1 MNFAVL
7 ALLALASLPAFLAC
21 TDCSSLENNDAVPQG
36 VDPLAEL
43 YMEAGFQKYPPFG
56 IPITYV
62 SAGFAPTIR
71 SVKVPT
77 EYELILYDDVGN
89 LGAYVVISGRDVP
102 SLEEYFFSAR
112 MRSLRYSR
120 KTETTLQHPQI
131 FVGQSYAGEHH
142 FLPFG
147 VTELPEPKNFGSLKV
162 PVGMTVTLTTA
173 MGPKSVRSY
182 AFTSDVLELPFLDPV
197 KSVYVKQSVSREF

>member
-1 MNFAVL
+1 MFFILFVFALIL
-7 ALLALASLPAFLAC
+7 AYLSGISGC
-21 TDCSSLENNDAVPQG
+21 KDCSSLENNDAVPQG

-43 YMEAGFQKYPPFG
+43 YTDEGFQPYPFG
-56 IPITYV
+56 VALTYV
-62 SAGFAPTIR
+62 SASFAPTIR

-77 EYELILYDDVGN
+77 EYELILYDEVGN
-89 LGAYVVISGRDVP
+89 FGTYVVISERDVP

-147 VTELPEPKNFGSLKV
+147 VTDVKLMFFGSLKV
-162 PVGMTVTLTTA
+162 PAGMTVTLTTA
-173 MGPKSVRSY
+173 LGPRSSKSY
-182 AFTSDVLELPFLDPV
+182 AFTTDTSELPFSDPV
-197 KSVYVKQSVSREF
+197 KSVSVAINLSREF

>member
-1 MNFAVL
+1 MVFILFVFALLL
-7 ALLALASLPAFLAC
+7 ALLSGISGC
-21 TDCSSLENNDAVPQG
+21 KDCSSLENNDAVPQG

-43 YMEAGFQKYPPFG
+43 FGEEKFQPYPVG
-56 IPITYV
+56 VAITYV
-62 SAGFAPTIR
+62 SASFAPTIR
-71 SVKVPT
+71 SVKVPH
-77 EYELILYDDVGN
+77 EYELILYDQDENSGS
-89 LGAYVVISGRDVP
+89 YIVISGRDVP

-147 VTELPEPKNFGSLKV
+147 VSEVKLMFFGSLKV
-162 PVGMTVTLTTA
+162 PAGMTVTLTTA
-173 MGPKSVRSY
+173 IGPRSSKSY
-182 AFTSDVLELPFLDPV
+182 DFTSDTLELPFSDPV
-197 KSVYVKQSVSREF
+197 KSVSVRVNLSGEF